1 MGARGQAKQ
10 IKLQNPKVVRL
21 QNHLLYAERKYSH
34 FTVPNLELDRSNG
47 DDLCDDFVSFT
58 SGQCTV
64 TNSCPP

>member
-47 DDLCDDFVSFT
+47 DDLCDGVMTLLVSLLDNA
-58 SGQCTV
+58 Q
-64 TNSCPP
+64 